1 MPIKGKILFIIHDVY
16 QDDNEFPLGPA
27 YLAAILTGSGY
38 EVQIYC
44 QDVFHYSNDELA
56 DFLDNNEFDI
66 IGLGFL
72 AARYAETIRPLAKVI
87 NAHKKKAKFVLGG
100 YGVTATPEYV
110 LGDTKADVAV
120 LGEAEATIIPIV
132 EKIITGADLG
142 GQAAVAFWR
151 GDKIIVNPRVKPVV
165 TLDSIPLPQWD
176 LFPVEKYINSTKL
189 PGSGP
194 EDKTIAVLTS
204 RGCINRCSF
213 CYRIETGIRIRSIS
227 NVFEELN
234 ILNSKYG
241 VTYFEFIDEM
251 FIPSRQR
258 IIEFVSVIKKLPM
271 SVKYYCQARVEL
283 AKDKE
288 ALKLLADSGCQI
300 LNLGLESLDQ
310 NVLDLMG
317 KRTKVE
323 DNYEAVENII
333 AAGMHP
339 GLNFI
344 WANPGDSIE
353 SLSKIVDFLLK
364 YDTLGQLRTI
374 RPPTP
379 FPGCPLYYEAIQEG
393 KLNGP
398 GDFFDKFT
406 NSDRLTV
413 NYTNLSDDEVYAALL
428 DANSRLIKNY
438 FRKKNRLEAEAVAMI
453 DNFRRL
459 YFLTRPEDA
468 KFRGARHYHKVDEAA

>member
-1 MPIKGKILFIIHDVY
+1 MSAKGKILFVIHDVY
-16 QDDNEFPLGPA
+16 QNDNEFPLGPA
-27 YLAAILTGSGY
+27 YLAAILTRNGY
-38 EVQIYC
+38 EVQTYC
-44 QDVFHYSNDELA
+44 QDVFHYTNEELA
-56 DFLDNNEFDI
+56 KFLDDNDFDI

-100 YGVTATPEYV
+100 HGVTATPEYI
-110 LGDTKADVAV
+110 LCDTQADVAV
-120 LGEAEATIIPIV
+120 LGEAESTIIPIV
-132 EKIITGADLG
+132 EKIIGGLDLSE
-142 GQAAVAFWR
+142 QAAVAFWR
-151 GDKIIVNPRVKPVV
+151 GDKVIVNSRVKPVAN
-165 TLDSIPLPQWD
+165 LDSIPLPQWD

-189 PGSGP
+189 PGSSP
-194 EDKTIAVLTS
+194 DDKTICVLTS

-213 CYRIETGIRIRSIS
+213 CYRMETGIRVRSIN
-227 NVFEELN
+227 NVFEELS

-241 VTYFEFIDEM
+241 ITYFEFIDEM
-251 FIPSRQR
+251 FIPNHQR
-258 IIEFVSVIKKLPM
+258 IVDFVAAIKKLETPI
-271 SVKYYCQARVEL
+271 KYYCQARVEL

-288 ALKLLADSGCQI
+288 ALKLLVDSGCQI

-317 KRTKVE
+317 KRTRVE
-323 DNYEAVENII
+323 DNYEAVENTI
-333 AAGMHP
+333 ASGMHP

-353 SLSKIVDFLLK
+353 SLNKIVDFLLK

-379 FPGCPLYYEAIQEG
+379 FPGCPLYYQAIQEG
-393 KLNGP
+393 KLKGP

-413 NYTNLSDDEVYAALL
+413 NYTNLSDSEVYAALL
-428 DANSRLIKNY
+428 DANSRLIKNHY
-438 FRKKNRLEAEAVAMI
+438 KKKNKSLVEAEVMI
-453 DNFRRL
+453 AKFRRL
-459 YFLTRPEDA
+459 YFPTCPEDVR
-468 KFRGARHYHKVDEAA
+468 FRGARHYDKIDK